1 MSPIA
6 RALQH
11 RFDEVCRSELQR
23 LRRKTAALSPEERA
37 EVDAISVEVTQGI
50 AARVQAAIESDE
62 GAGLA
67 DVVARLF
74 AVAAEGT
81 RSANPVATGTGR
93 Q

>member
-6 RALQH
+6 RALQD
-11 RFDEVCRSELQR
+11 RFDEVCRAELQR

-37 EVDAISVEVTQGI
+37 EVDAISVEVTQAI
-50 AARVQAAIESDE
+50 AARVQAALESDR

-74 AVAAEGT
+74 AVSADGARAADP
-81 RSANPVATGTGR
+81 RAS
-93 Q
+93 